1 MHNPLI
7 DYISKFVS
15 LDDNE
20 IQDINSLVEKKSF
33 KAGDILL
40 KEGSISRVSYFNLKG
55 CVRMYYIVDGEEKT
69 THYYTENQFITS
81 FRSFTNQIPA
91 DHYLQC
97 IEDCELALVPYKVE
111 QELLRRY
118 PKLESFARVILE
130 TELAN
135 YQDMLS
141 SYIISNPESR
151 YKNFIKNHPDLLQRI
166 PLYQLASYLGITAE
180 SLSRIRSR
188 ILKKSS

>member
-1 MHNPLI
+1 MNNALI
-7 DYISKFVS
+7 NYISKFVS
-15 LDDNE
+15 LDDLE
-20 IQDINSLVEKKSF
+20 IQDIDALLENKRF

-55 CVRMYYIVDGEEKT
+55 CVRMYYLIDGEEKT

-97 IEDCELALVPYKVE
+97 IEDCELVLVSYEAE
-111 QELLRRY
+111 QELLNKH
-118 PKLESFARVILE
+118 PKLEFFARVILE
-130 TELAN
+130 NELAN
-135 YQDMLS
+135 YQHMLS

-151 YKNFIKNHPDLLQRI
+151 YKNFIKNYPELLQRI

-180 SLSRIRSR
+180 SLSRIRKR
-188 ILKKSS
+188 ITRKSS